1 MMSEPKG
8 RSGKKP
14 KYQIADIGGTEL
26 TSGDISTERV
36 LNFLIKGDNTSVEQ
50 SSSSSHDRLE
60 DESVPSLTSQ
70 ASTPQSPESSA
81 QLDISSTEPPV
92 KKSLSHLFER
102 ANSGG
107 GPAKDLKLNLSDAE
121 QVPVAPDQQ
130 QPVVTKEVE
139 TRLTEVSGRVEDIA
153 SQDEKPGVS
162 PLKTTPQSSQQE
174 ITGSTAESIP
184 PKVQA
189 TAPLAAEQLESS
201 LELAR
206 YIDLWKEFYRLKSGE
221 IDALSSLFRMSHDE
235 KRSECYVKMRK
246 LAEMSN
252 LDYRYCQKVVRSL
265 ERLGWV
271 TKLQDYDATTQL
283 GVLYRVN
290 LKPSRLP

>member
-14 KYQIADIGGTEL
+14 KYQIADIGGPEL
-26 TSGDISTERV
+26 TSEDISTERV

-50 SSSSSHDRLE
+50 SSSSSSDSME
-60 DESVPSLTSQ
+60 EESVTSLASQ
-70 ASTPQSPESSA
+70 VSTPQSPESSA

-121 QVPVAPDQQ
+121 QVTVTLDQQ
-130 QPVVTKEVE
+130 QPVVTKELE
-139 TRLTEVSGRVEDIA
+139 TRLTEVSGRVDDIA
-153 SQDEKPGVS
+153 PQVEKHGVS
-162 PLKTTPQSSQQE
+162 PLKSIPQSSQQE
-174 ITGSTAESIP
+174 ITGSADDSIP
-184 PKVQA
+184 PKVQ
-189 TAPLAAEQLESS
+189 TTDTLADEQAESS
-201 LELAR
+201 PELAR
-206 YIDLWKEFYRLKSGE
+206 YVDLWKEFYRLKSGE

-235 KRSECYVKMRK
+235 GRSECYVKMRK

-265 ERLGWV
+265 ERLGWI

-290 LKPSRLP
+290 LKPGRLL